1 MRLTS
6 CFGYYLKNVLPRFP
20 SKMKDDVNKLLVKK
34 TTEKVSIINSRGN
47 FKFIHGPRILSVFHF
62 GLPMEPYT
70 FLI

>member
-1 MRLTS
+1 
-6 CFGYYLKNVLPRFP
+6 
-20 SKMKDDVNKLLVKK
+20 MKDDVNKLLVKK

-70 FLI
+70 FFDLSFNSFMIRAKFLPVSTSG

>member
-1 MRLTS
+1 
-6 CFGYYLKNVLPRFP
+6 
-20 SKMKDDVNKLLVKK
+20 MKDDVNKLLVEK

-70 FLI
+70 VLI